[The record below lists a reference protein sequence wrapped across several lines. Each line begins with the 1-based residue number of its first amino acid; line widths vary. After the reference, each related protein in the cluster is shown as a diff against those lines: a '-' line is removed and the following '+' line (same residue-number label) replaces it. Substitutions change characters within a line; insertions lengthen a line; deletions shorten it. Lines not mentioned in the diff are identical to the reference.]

1 MSVIKAYS
9 SNSAKVGIDGVPLAG
24 VELAEEYE
32 RHSEYPV
39 LGFGDCVPSAILTF
53 DRSYE
58 IVLER
63 TASIGDGVRLENA
76 EPFELQIGARLY
88 GGCRCTAYVARWPAM
103 PPVCGRWCV
112 LASRACPIR
121 RSCWRC
127 CR

>member
-24 VELAEEYE
+24 VTIAEEYE

-53 DRSYE
+53 GRRYE

-63 TASIGDGVRLENA
+63 SANIGDGVRFENA
-76 EPFELQIGARLY
+76 EPFELQIGGRLY
-88 GGCRCTAYVARWPAM
+88 SGCRCTELKKTKKPDGSEMQRIKITALDREE
-103 PPVCGRWCV
+103 
-112 LASRACPIR
+112 ASENE
-121 RSCWRC
+121 
-127 CR
+127 

>member
-24 VELAEEYE
+24 VTIAEEYE

-63 TASIGDGVRLENA
+63 AASIGDGVRLENA

-88 GGCRCTAYVARWPAM
+88 SGWGGPGA
-103 PPVCGRWCV
+103 
-112 LASRACPIR
+112 
-121 RSCWRC
+121 
-127 CR
+127 

>member
-1 MSVIKAYS
+1 MIKAYS

-24 VELAEEYE
+24 IELAEEYE

-63 TASIGDGVRLENA
+63 AASIGDGVRLENA

-88 GGCRCTAYVARWPAM
+88 GGCRCTELKKTKKPDGSEVQRIKIAA
-103 PPVCGRWCV
+103 
-112 LASRACPIR
+112 L
-121 RSCWRC
+121 C
-127 CR
+127 CEEVSGDE

>member
-9 SNSAKVGIDGVPLAG
+9 SNSAKVGVDGVPLAG
-24 VELAEEYE
+24 VALAEEYE

-63 TASIGDGVRLENA
+63 TASIGDGVRFENA
-76 EPFELQIGARLY
+76 EPFELQIGGRLY
-88 GGCRCTAYVARWPAM
+88 GGPAAAQSFGKQKSPTARRC
-103 PPVCGRWCV
+103 
-112 LASRACPIR
+112 SE
-121 RSCWRC
+121 
-127 CR
+127 